1 MVYVQERSRVVA
13 TPKSHA
19 RASATPATPHHFFPF
34 PNALIPPHYC
44 KYLPIDNPVLRL
56 CTTLLVAMYGIIR
69 SDVVSS
75 GSTSE
80 RRVHAWREFALQ
92 FSFCHVE
99 KVAAQQVVDVEGLRE
114 VIAARSKVGADAVT
128 GEGRVLV
135 HVEGIEVERA

>member
-13 TPKSHA
+13 TTKSHA

-69 SDVVSS
+69 LDVVSS
-75 GSTSE
+75 GNTPEVGYPSDECMLGGNLLCNSHFVMSK
-80 RRVHAWREFALQ
+80 RSLLNK
-92 FSFCHVE
+92 SSML
-99 KVAAQQVVDVEGLRE
+99 KVSGKSLLLG
-114 VIAARSKVGADAVT
+114 AR
-128 GEGRVLV
+128 
-135 HVEGIEVERA
+135 

>member
-1 MVYVQERSRVVA
+1 MPELPQRQRPLTTSSHSQTLSFLLITVNIFLSTTLFFVYVQHYWSQYMVSFAQMSCLLA
-13 TPKSHA
+13 TRP
-19 RASATPATPHHFFPF
+19 
-34 PNALIPPHYC
+34 
-44 KYLPIDNPVLRL
+44 
-56 CTTLLVAMYGIIR
+56 R
-69 SDVVSS
+69 SD
-75 GSTSE
+75 TK